1 MEGGEALPLCET
13 SMRTVVG
20 IQYKKIQSIK
30 KKQTIKCD
38 NNACMKDI
46 QLSEGNKNPPIS
58 IRISLR
64 GHSYRLIH
72 VLSLFYYYEYTLDEW
87 TQLHFNFV

>member
-30 KKQTIKCD
+30 KNKQ
-38 NNACMKDI
+38 
-46 QLSEGNKNPPIS
+46 
-58 IRISLR
+58 
-64 GHSYRLIH
+64 
-72 VLSLFYYYEYTLDEW
+72 
-87 TQLHFNFV
+87 